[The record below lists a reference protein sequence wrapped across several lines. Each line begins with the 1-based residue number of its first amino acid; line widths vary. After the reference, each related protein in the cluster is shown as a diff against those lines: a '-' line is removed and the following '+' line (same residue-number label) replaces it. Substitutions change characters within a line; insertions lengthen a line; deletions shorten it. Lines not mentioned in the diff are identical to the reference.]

1 MTIKKVVSIF
11 KQTHWA
17 FVAIAGI
24 FGLIYV
30 FITPPLW
37 GFDEVAHFNRAYQI
51 SEGKLIPPV
60 DKSGALNRDMPSSLV
75 QLEYYVYGDL
85 MDNSKIGISFRKDVD
100 NRDMYARL
108 TGRSFSKDL
117 QTSPIVASY
126 SPIANAAPSVGI
138 AVANLFNVSIGATII
153 LARLS
158 SLVAY
163 ILIVYF
169 ALSILKNKKIKW
181 LVFVVALMPMSVF
194 QASMISAD
202 GMTIGLSLLFMSLLL
217 SAILDPSKFSKK
229 NLYIIFTVAALIPLV
244 KANYIFL
251 SLGLILIPNSIFSK
265 KKIAIV
271 IKSVGLVLMTI
282 ATIVWSVLTKY
293 SNDSAV
299 SPRPDGLPVVASD
312 QIMHMLHHPIGF
324 FIAMARSL
332 VDTSDRYIQSMTSM
346 IGWNEV
352 ALPFIFIGVII
363 VGIIIAVLY
372 AKEEAILIRKKL
384 YVLNVLAILGVVS
397 IFAAMY
403 IYFNPTGYST
413 VDGVQGRYF
422 IPFIIPISALIVSLL
437 PSNRL
442 DLKDKTVAF
451 MFIATTSAVL
461 LSSVICYY
469 LATY

>member
-51 SEGKLIPPV
+51 SGGKLIPPV
-60 DKSGALNRDMPSSLV
+60 DKSGALNRDMPSNLV
-75 QLEYYVYGDL
+75 ELEYYVYGDL
-85 MDNSKIGISFRKDVD
+85 MDNSKVGVSFRKDVD
-100 NRDMYARL
+100 SRDAYAKL
-108 TGRSFSKDL
+108 TSRSFSKDL

-126 SPIANAAPSVGI
+126 SPIAYIAPSVGI
-138 AVANLFNVSIGATII
+138 AVANLFNMSIGVMII
-153 LARLS
+153 VARLS

-163 ILIVYF
+163 ILMVYF

-181 LVFVVALMPMSVF
+181 LVFIVALMPMSVF
-194 QASMISAD
+194 QASMVSAD
-202 GMTIGLSLLFMSLLL
+202 GMTIGLSLLFTSLLL
-217 SAILDPSKFSKK
+217 SAVLNPNEFSKK
-229 NLYIIFTVAALIPLV
+229 HLYAIFTVAALIPLV
-244 KANYIFL
+244 KFNYIFL
-251 SLGLILIPNSIFSK
+251 SLGLLLIPNSIFST
-265 KKIAIV
+265 KKIAVIV
-271 IKSVGLVLMTI
+271 KSVGLL
-282 ATIVWSVLTKY
+282 IVTMSAVIWALLTKADN
-293 SNDSAV
+293 SSTV
-299 SPRPDGLPVVASD
+299 SPRPDGLPVVVSD

-363 VGIIIAVLY
+363 VGIVIAVLY
-372 AKEEAILIRKKL
+372 AKEEAILTRKKL

-403 IYFNPTGYST
+403 IYFNPTGYSI

-422 IPFIIPISALIVSLL
+422 IPFIIPVSALIVSLV

-451 MFIATTSAVL
+451 MFLATTSAVL